1 METHHPAIQTMV
13 QTMVQT
19 VKPTTKQTKASKTLS
34 LERGQSIHKRIRNA
48 IPLCLGSCEDV
59 FVCFC

>member
-13 QTMVQT
+13 QT
-19 VKPTTKQTKASKTLS
+19 VKPTTTKQTKASKTLS

-59 FVCFC
+59 FV